1 MAMTDAEIHNAI
13 MRFYAEVC
21 AEGGTFDAN
30 FQTPY
35 LKPPGHGLG
44 IFRYDD
50 LNAAWHCQMC
60 DARVG
65 FGHLTQERHTEKLR
79 NKMLEKAGEF
89 VNTLSGEQRCGK
101 LAHQ

>member
-21 AEGGTFDAN
+21 AEGGTFETN

-44 IFRYDD
+44 MTTSTQLGI
-50 LNAAWHCQMC
+50 
-60 DARVG
+60 ARCAMPV
-65 FGHLTQERHTEKLR
+65 
-79 NKMLEKAGEF
+79 
-89 VNTLSGEQRCGK
+89 
-101 LAHQ
+101 LALAI